1 MAARLFRE
9 KGYPYTSLDDITREI
24 GITKPA
30 VYYYFKAKEDIL
42 YEICLTAI
50 NNLMNQAKAV
60 AATDF
65 DIVSKVRKMFE
76 NHILQFH
83 INRDVAE
90 SYWREA
96 AHLSLERRKQVSSML
111 KGYESFIRG
120 HIDQGIAEGVFRP
133 IDTKQIARGIG
144 GMCFTVGNWYDPA
157 GKEHISDIADAYV
170 DFIMHGLMVNKENG
184 CNEQPGG

>member
-9 KGYPYTSLDDITREI
+9 QGYPYTSLDDITGEI

-50 NNLMNQAKAV
+50 NNLTNQAKAI
-60 AATDF
+60 ADTDL
-65 DIVSKVRKMFE
+65 DIVSKVTKMFE

-83 INRDVAE
+83 TNRDVAE

-96 AHLSLERRKQVSSML
+96 AHLSLGRRKEVSKML

-120 HIDQGIAEGVFRP
+120 HVDQGIADGIFRP
-133 IDTKQIARGIG
+133 INSRLVARGIG

-157 GKEHISDIADAYV
+157 GPDDIRVIASSYV
-170 DFIMHGLMVNKENG
+170 DFIMHGLMAVDTSK
-184 CNEQPGG
+184 